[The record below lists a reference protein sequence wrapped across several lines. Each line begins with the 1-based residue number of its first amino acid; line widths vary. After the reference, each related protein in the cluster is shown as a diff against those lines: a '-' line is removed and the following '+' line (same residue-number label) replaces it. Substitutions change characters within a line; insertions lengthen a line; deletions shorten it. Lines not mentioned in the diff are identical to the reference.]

1 MNRKDYKK
9 MYVWNQRT
17 RPTYPV
23 KRIVLWEGNNGC
35 TAVQHDCETGFP
47 NDGRLDTKIWNYC
60 EEVPKPKMRPMTRN
74 EVLSFIAYHPHTLV
88 KRLQDVWLLPA
99 FFSFNNQLSDY
110 EWASITEDG
119 FIGEPRKFEVIDE

>member
-1 MNRKDYKK
+1 MNRKDYKR
-9 MYVWNQRT
+9 MYVWNDARPKIPHKRVVLWSDEISCIAVNGDWEEEFLRDSVVRT
-17 RPTYPV
+17 RY
-23 KRIVLWEGNNGC
+23 W
-35 TAVQHDCETGFP
+35 QH
-47 NDGRLDTKIWNYC
+47 Y